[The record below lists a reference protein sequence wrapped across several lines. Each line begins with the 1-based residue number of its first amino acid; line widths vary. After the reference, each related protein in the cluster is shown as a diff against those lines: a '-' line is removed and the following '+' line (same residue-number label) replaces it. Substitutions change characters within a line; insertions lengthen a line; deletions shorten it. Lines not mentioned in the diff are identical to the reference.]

1 MVPSLVARS
10 VSHGSLALQDNH
22 CPPARGWMG
31 VKGFGRP
38 EGRTQPQRKGFQP
51 VAAHLKVSVWD
62 FGLGVLML
70 PGAAPTQGSVK
81 KKKKET
87 KKEKELGLAVSIFS

>member
-1 MVPSLVARS
+1 MAPSLVARS
-10 VSHGSLALQDNH
+10 VSHGSLVLKDNH
-22 CPPARGWMG
+22 RPPAWGWMG

-38 EGRTQPQRKGFQP
+38 EGHTEPQRKGFQP
-51 VAAHLKVSVWD
+51 VAAHPKVLVWD

-81 KKKKET
+81 KKIKK
-87 KKEKELGLAVSIFS
+87 K